1 MFIFIYVIS
10 LPLLTFIFFYSDMVP
25 SNIITYMNGVEKLGG
40 TNFAKWKAGLKLI
53 LTIVDRDHS
62 FREDK
67 PIEPVAEGDNDT
79 TLATRKTQYEKAKAQ
94 WERYDSVTLMIMD
107 HTIDP
112 AIRGALPKTPSS
124 AKEFMAKI
132 EEHFQGSS
140 KANVIMLMTKMMN
153 AKYMGQGSVREHIM
167 KLIDMSNYLVHYI
180 MLSLPTFIDNFKINY
195 NGSVKKWK
203 LA

>member
-1 MFIFIYVIS
+1 
-10 LPLLTFIFFYSDMVP
+10 MVP
-25 SNIITYMNGVEKLGG
+25 SNIVTYMNGVEKLGG

-67 PIEPVAEGDNDT
+67 PVEPVAEGDNDT

-153 AKYMGQGSVREHIM
+153 AKYTGQGSVREHIM